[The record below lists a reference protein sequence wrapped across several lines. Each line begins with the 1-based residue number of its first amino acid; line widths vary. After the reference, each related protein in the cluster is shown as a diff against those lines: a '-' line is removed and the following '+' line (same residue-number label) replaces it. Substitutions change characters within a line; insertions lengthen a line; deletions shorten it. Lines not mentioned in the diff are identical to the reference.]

1 MDELFSCVNIFLV
14 TGLLI
19 VLAKK
24 QKKTKTKN
32 KKQKQTNKK
41 KTTDKR
47 AIEHSRFGSAMI
59 TLKLAKD
66 SGCQF

>member
-1 MDELFSCVNIFLV
+1 MDELFSCVNIFLA

-19 VLAKK
+19 ALAKK
-24 QKKTKTKN
+24 QKQKTKTKN
-32 KKQKQTNKK
+32 KKTNKQK

-47 AIEHSRFGSAMI
+47 TIEHSRFGSAMI